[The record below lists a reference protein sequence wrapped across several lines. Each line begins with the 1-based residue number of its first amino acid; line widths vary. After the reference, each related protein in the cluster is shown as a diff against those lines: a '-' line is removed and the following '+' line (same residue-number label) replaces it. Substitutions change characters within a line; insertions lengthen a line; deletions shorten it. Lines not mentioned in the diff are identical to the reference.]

1 MKQYTGQQQLTE
13 IKKKNK
19 KSIDKGEQTKQK
31 PALDA
36 FEFQINHQLTIFKIK
51 KGNVFRVNF
60 GSFLM
65 ARPHAH

>member
-13 IKKKNK
+13 IKKNK

-36 FEFQINHQLTIFKIK
+36 FEFQINHQLTIFTIK